1 MVADEVR
8 NLARNT
14 AEVTESI
21 DAVITSMTNLSVQV
35 SDEMEQGQERMRH
48 GVTQIENVVEPL
60 TRLEKDSQESLKSL
74 DGLSGLAQQQSLEAN
89 DIALRITKIVEVS
102 VNNNQTSLRLTSLT
116 DALTGAAE
124 QTKQATSAFILPQ

>member
-1 MVADEVR
+1 
-8 NLARNT
+8 
-14 AEVTESI
+14 
-21 DAVITSMTNLSVQV
+21 
-35 SDEMEQGQERMRH
+35 MRD